1 MSPRYTKLSIAAQV
15 NRTNAR
21 DLDQFKDYAAE
32 NFEALLGIAR
42 KLALEGLEA
51 DERKSLRE
59 DVAMIAA
66 EAGL

>member
-1 MSPRYTKLSIAAQV
+1 MSQRYTKLSIAAQTD
-15 NRTNAR
+15 RKNAQEFER
-21 DLDQFKDYAAE
+21 FKDYAAK
-32 NFEALLGIAR
+32 NFETLLGIAR
-42 KLALEGLEA
+42 KLALDGLEA

>member
-15 NRTNAR
+15 NRANAR
-21 DLDQFKDYAAE
+21 DLDQFKDYAAK
-32 NFEALLGIAR
+32 NFEALLCIAR

>member
-1 MSPRYTKLSIAAQV
+1 MSSRYTKLSIAAQV

-21 DLDQFKDYAAE
+21 DLDQFKDYAAK
-32 NFEALLGIAR
+32 NFETLLGIAR

>member
-15 NRTNAR
+15 NRTNAQEFER
-21 DLDQFKDYAAE
+21 FKDYAAK
-32 NFEALLGIAR
+32 NFETLLGIAR
-42 KLALEGLEA
+42 KLALGGLEA